1 MSRSVPYLCLLS
13 AIYAVL
19 VSCGTKSE
27 EPYFVSAKNKGL
39 PFDMTVSETSRT
51 PTKSYLRIPGFSDRT
66 APQAR
71 WTMCIFADLATI
83 RGFEYWIA
91 VYPPEEPGQDQV
103 VLAFSNDAQASPAEL
118 LGTDYASDRTLG
130 KKMASVSSFRRF
142 CKRAGY
148 L

>member
-1 MSRSVPYLCLLS
+1 
-13 AIYAVL
+13 
-19 VSCGTKSE
+19 VSCGTRSE
-27 EPYFVSAKNKGL
+27 ELYSVSARNKGL

-51 PTKSYLRIPGFSDRT
+51 PTKSFLKIPGFNDRT

-71 WTMCIFADLATI
+71 WTMCIFTDLAMA

-103 VLAFSNDAQASPAEL
+103 VVGFSNNAQASPAEL
-118 LGTDYASDRTLG
+118 LGTDFVSKRTLG
-130 KKMASVSSFRRF
+130 KEMTSATVFQQF
-142 CKRAGY
+142 CKSAGY